1 MTRRTF
7 LVSTLLTAVLGCAKG
22 GVPKTRVHT
31 WGHSGKREGT
41 FQRPRAL
48 MATSTEL
55 YVADTT
61 GRIQVF
67 DHEGI
72 FKRKWS
78 MPSAENGTPTSIT
91 LAADGRVIIP
101 DTHYS
106 RIMEYSPEGTLQR
119 QWGSSGTGN
128 GEFVY
133 PTDIV
138 EAPDGTLYLSEYG
151 TGAERVHIFDGK
163 GNFLRQWGKHG
174 ENPGEFSRPMAITF
188 AKDTV
193 YVCDTANH
201 RVQCF
206 SPDGKHLHTISEAGD
221 EPGRLKFPHDLA
233 LAPGDSLIV
242 CEYGNNR
249 LSIFGLDGTFR
260 SCVGGPGREPGLF
273 AAPRGVAVS
282 PNGYV
287 FIADTDNDRIQ
298 RLLWEDVA

>member
-7 LVSTLLTAVLGCAKG
+7 LVSATLGALWGCAKG
-22 GVPKTRVHT
+22 GTPKARAFT
-31 WGHSGKREGT
+31 WGRSGKREGT
-41 FQRPRAL
+41 FQRPRAVT
-48 MATSTEL
+48 ATASDV

-67 DHEGI
+67 DHEGA

-91 LAADGRVIIP
+91 VAHDGRVIIP

-106 RIMEYSPEGTLQR
+106 RIMEYTPEGHLLR

-133 PTDIV
+133 PTDV
-138 EAPDGTLYLSEYG
+138 TEAPDGTLYFSEYG
-151 TGAERVHIFDGK
+151 TGAERVHVFDGT
-163 GNFLRQWGKHG
+163 GIYLRQWGKHG
-174 ENPGEFSRPMAITF
+174 ENTGEFSRPMAIAF
-188 AKDTV
+188 ANGSV

-201 RVQCF
+201 RIQCF
-206 SPDGKHLHTISEAGD
+206 SPDGTHSHTIGEAGD

-233 LAPGDSLIV
+233 LAQDDALIV

-249 LSIFGLDGTFR
+249 LSVFGLDGAFR
-260 SCVGGPGREPGLF
+260 SCFGGPGRDPGLF

-287 FIADTDNDRIQ
+287 FVADTDNDRIQ
-298 RLLWEDVA
+298 RFALKEVA